1 MKNIERSN
9 SKDDLLRIRIRKDE
23 KEKYVEEAKK
33 LKMTLSQYVLY
44 TMRNQNIEPI
54 VGAQELARQIY
65 ATNQALSK
73 IEKDLETP
81 TQNLRDTMTEAIKA
95 VRSLTSKIK

>member
-1 MKNIERSN
+1 MKNTERSN

-23 KEKYVEEAKK
+23 KGKYVEDAKK
-33 LKMTLSQYVLY
+33 LKMNLSQYILY

-54 VGAQELARQIY
+54 VEAQELARKIY
-65 ATNQALSK
+65 ATNLALSK
-73 IEKDLETP
+73 IEKDLKTSN
-81 TQNLRDTMTEAIKA
+81 QNLRDTMTEAIKA

>member
-1 MKNIERSN
+1 MKNTERSN

-23 KEKYVEEAKK
+23 KEKYVEDAKK
-33 LKMTLSQYVLY
+33 LKMNLSQYILY

-54 VGAQELARQIY
+54 VEAQELARKIY

-73 IEKDLETP
+73 IEKDLKTSN
-81 TQNLRDTMTEAIKA
+81 QNLRDTMTEAIKA